1 MLALQCHTSRP
12 NSVGQRHATDRRL
25 FIKRRAWGYY
35 NRYEVPDDVVFVTE
49 IPMTSTGKLD
59 KKNVRQLLKQQ
70 GYTLPSL
77 R

>member
-1 MLALQCHTSRP
+1 M
-12 NSVGQRHATDRRL
+12 
-25 FIKRRAWGYY
+25 
-35 NRYEVPDDVVFVTE
+35 PDDVVFVTE